1 MAAVAALIQEPTG
14 LDEPFDAAIA
24 QGVGDAA
31 SVRDLL
37 AEHNLA
43 LASAREIPEGLKL
56 LVEEL
61 ADELAALPSGASL
74 RVDPYLVLAAQRAL
88 IGSLR
93 ALDLEDEAAARREMR
108 VRLEQMRQVYRDL
121 AEGAP
126 IYEDRPIKDVV
137 RWVDSV
143 VDVPQARLA
152 EVLAVSPR
160 TLQRWVSYSDSAA
173 PDGDDARR
181 VRIVAAVVNQLRH
194 ALTGPGVVRW
204 FEQPHPRIGRRRP
217 VELLDDVDALGRL
230 TGLAASTR
238 SHTAA

>member
-1 MAAVAALIQEPTG
+1 MAAVAAFIDEPTVLG
-14 LDEPFDAAIA
+14 EPLDAAVA
-24 QGVGDAA
+24 PGVADAA

-43 LASAREIPEGLKL
+43 LARTSEISESLKL

-61 ADELAALPSGASL
+61 ADEVAALPSNASL

-93 ALDLEDEAAARREMR
+93 ALDLEDESAARREMR

-152 EVLAVSPR
+152 DVLAVSAR
-160 TLQRWVSYSDSAA
+160 TLQRWISHSDSAA
-173 PDGDDARR
+173 PEGDDARR

-204 FEQPHPRIGRRRP
+204 FEQPHPRLGGQRP
-217 VELLDDVDALGRL
+217 VELLDDIEALGRL